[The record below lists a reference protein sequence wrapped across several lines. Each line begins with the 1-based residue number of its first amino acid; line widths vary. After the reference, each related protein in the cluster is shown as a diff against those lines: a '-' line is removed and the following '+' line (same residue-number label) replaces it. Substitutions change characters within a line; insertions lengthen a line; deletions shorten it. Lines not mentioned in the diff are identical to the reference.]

1 LHTKAVDID
10 AAVYD
15 LKAVN
20 PNVKAMSDTRTVF
33 EIIENIN
40 LQGLVTTTAMNNLRG
55 LLAEG

>member
-1 LHTKAVDID
+1 MAVDID

-20 PNVKAMSDTRTVF
+20 PNVKAMIDTRTVF